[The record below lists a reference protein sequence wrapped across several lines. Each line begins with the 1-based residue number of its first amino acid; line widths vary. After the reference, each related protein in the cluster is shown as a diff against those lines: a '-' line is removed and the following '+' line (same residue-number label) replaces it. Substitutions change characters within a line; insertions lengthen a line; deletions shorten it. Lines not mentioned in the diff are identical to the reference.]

1 MATERPGEGRRGH
14 GGDSESWGR
23 RREGG
28 ACPSLGFLISP
39 FSRRLAAFPVI
50 YRCLGVR
57 SLRNYVPPR
66 PLVNG
71 L

>member
-1 MATERPGEGRRGH
+1 MVEEGGQLR
-14 GGDSESWGR
+14 DWK
-23 RREGG
+23 REGS
-28 ACPSLGFLISP
+28 ACPSLAFLIFP
-39 FSRRLAAFPVI
+39 FSRRLAALPVI

-57 SLRNYVPPR
+57 SLRNYAPPR

>member
-14 GGDSESWGR
+14 EGDSESWGH